1 MRLLGPIF
9 RITANLSTLYRSWQ
23 SNKLNEQSELKRA
36 FQLALV
42 LADSEPRINVTVS
55 IEGKLQRGWRRYK
68 FGSSKDRPEPVQV
81 ELRPRTSELAAT
93 IDALKAEMARLNTLT
108 VPEEHT
114 ALADTAP
121 AVTAPASDLSTDG
134 ENLPGLLQQQ
144 LDI

>member
-1 MRLLGPIF
+1 MRLSGPVF
-9 RITANLSTLYRSWQ
+9 RITTNPNTLHRSWQ

-68 FGSSKDRPEPVQV
+68 FGNSKDTPKPVQV

-93 IDALKAEMARLNTLT
+93 IDALKAEIARLNTLT
-108 VPEEHT
+108 IPEHT
-114 ALADTAP
+114 AQADTAP
-121 AVTAPASDLSTDG
+121 AGTAPASDPFTDS

-144 LDI
+144 LNI

>member
-1 MRLLGPIF
+1 M
-9 RITANLSTLYRSWQ
+9 
-23 SNKLNEQSELKRA
+23 
-36 FQLALV
+36 
-42 LADSEPRINVTVS
+42 
-55 IEGKLQRGWRRYK
+55 
-68 FGSSKDRPEPVQV
+68 QV

-93 IDALKAEMARLNTLT
+93 IDALKAEMARLNTLA